1 MTLIINRQVNLNK
14 IKYSIINPTKTEWWL
29 KNSSILLTKK
39 GKNFVWGKFK
49 VTLNKSTIRLC
60 KR

>member
-14 IKYSIINPTKTEWWL
+14 IKYSITNPARTGWWL
-29 KNSSILLTKK
+29 KNSSTLLTKK

-49 VTLNKSTIRLC
+49 VTLNKSTIRLY